1 MGLLGEVVQ
10 DISKVETNLGCRN
23 HRLQRRLNPRH
34 NLVRYTGS
42 SRVGGV
48 TCDEVKLYLILT
60 SRKNLPVW
68 SLMLLYLKKP
78 CPLLVLTSDL

>member
-1 MGLLGEVVQ
+1 MRQILDAEITDCREDLIRDITWSGTLGVV
-10 DISKVETNLGCRN
+10 E
-23 HRLQRRLNPRH
+23 
-34 NLVRYTGS
+34 LV
-42 SRVGGV
+42 VM
-48 TCDEVKLYLILT
+48 CDEVKLYLILT